1 MVFGQG
7 NSGKL
12 DLRYDLPDFP
22 PAEVAVVVHAPSSQ
36 VIYNIGVQFEDLQ
49 EDVSG
54 RATSRNSTNRL
65 ESSHALNVKC
75 GARTFSSALLKNSD

>member
-22 PAEVAVVVHAPSSQ
+22 PAEVAVVHATSSQ
-36 VIYNIGVQFEDLQ
+36 VIYNIGVQFEDIQ
-49 EDVSG
+49 ESVDSL
-54 RATSRNSTNRL
+54 SP
-65 ESSHALNVKC
+65 
-75 GARTFSSALLKNSD
+75 